1 MWQLGIPLLGGAFVC
16 YTIYRNVFI
25 GQTGALAST
34 PAIEIAFLVI
44 GLLVVLVMPGLA
56 GRVRRGLA
64 AGAVP

>member
-1 MWQLGIPLLGGAFVC
+1 MWQLAIPLLGGAFVC

-34 PAIEIAFLVI
+34 PAIEIVYLIVGLV
-44 GLLVVLVMPGLA
+44 VVLVVPGLA